1 MLTMSSSESDM
12 SSSELLLCSVTVNPV
27 SLSADP
33 CCNLTIVNQSRS
45 GPGTWGEA
53 MRRRDFIRGT
63 IGSAIA
69 WPLAVRA
76 QQTSTA
82 KIGLLWPGAGPPVSP
97 RLESFR
103 EGLGRSGYIEGK
115 NVSIELSYARTAQDQ
130 AADLANANV
139 DVIATVG
146 DHGTKVAQEATS
158 TIPIVALGDDL
169 LGSGL
174 IGTLSRP
181 GGNTTGISILSAE
194 LSAKR
199 LELLQTIVP
208 GLSRVAGLWDPS
220 TGPSQ
225 VGMSENAAR
234 AMKLKLQILE
244 VRRREDLDG
253 AFRAARDNQLQ
264 ALSIFSS
271 PFLASL
277 YREII
282 DRAAEYRLPAIYQ
295 WREHAEA
302 GGLMSYG
309 ASLPAMWEQDGALVA
324 KVLKG
329 AKPSD
334 LPVEQPSK
342 FELVVNLK
350 TAKALRL
357 NVSNQMQMLAD
368 EVIE

>member
-1 MLTMSSSESDM
+1 
-12 SSSELLLCSVTVNPV
+12 
-27 SLSADP
+27 
-33 CCNLTIVNQSRS
+33 
-45 GPGTWGEA
+45 
-53 MRRRDFIRGT
+53 MRRRDFIKSIICAAT
-63 IGSAIA
+63 P
-69 WPLAVRA
+69 WPLAAHA
-76 QQTSTA
+76 QQTGIA

-103 EGLGRSGYIEGK
+103 DGLRQSGYVEGQ
-115 NVSIELSYARTAQDQ
+115 NVSIELSYARTAQQKLADQ
-130 AADLANANV
+130 AGDLVRANV
-139 DVIATVG
+139 DVIATFG
-146 DHGTKVAQEATS
+146 DNATKIAQEATG

-174 IGTLSRP
+174 IGSLSRP
-181 GGNTTGISILSAE
+181 GGNTTGISILAAE

-208 GLSRVAGLWDPS
+208 GLSRVVGLWDPS

-234 AMKLKLQILE
+234 AMKLNLQILE

-253 AFRAARDNQLQ
+253 AFRAARDGQLQ

-282 DRAAEYRLPAIYQ
+282 DRTAEYRLPAIYQ

-309 ASLPAMWEQDGALVA
+309 ASLPAMWKQDGALVA

-342 FELVVNLK
+342 FELVINLK
-350 TAKALRL
+350 TAKALGL

>member
-1 MLTMSSSESDM
+1 MKRREFIAF
-12 SSSELLLCSVTVNPV
+12 
-27 SLSADP
+27 LSG
-33 CCNLTIVNQSRS
+33 IVGN
-45 GPGTWGEA
+45 
-53 MRRRDFIRGT
+53 
-63 IGSAIA
+63 SAFPA
-69 WPLAVRA
+69 LA
-76 QQTSTA
+76 QQASDA
-82 KIGLLWPGAGPPVSP
+82 KVGLLWPGAGPPVSP
-97 RLESFR
+97 RLESFG
-103 EGLGRSGYIEGK
+103 EGLRRSGYVEGQ
-115 NVSIELSYARTAQDQ
+115 NLSIKLRYTSAGQQQLAEQ
-130 AADLANANV
+130 AADLVRTKV
-139 DVIATVG
+139 DVIATFG
-146 DHGTKVAQEATS
+146 DSATKIAQEMTNI
-158 TIPIVALGDDL
+158 IPIVAFGDDL

-174 IGTLSRP
+174 IGSLSRP

-199 LELLQTIVP
+199 LELLQTLVP
-208 GLSRVAGLWDPS
+208 GLSRVAGLWDPA

-244 VRRREDLDG
+244 VRHREDLDG
-253 AFRAARDNQLQ
+253 AFRAARDGQLQ

-329 AKPSD
+329 AKPSE

-342 FELVVNLK
+342 FELVINLK
-350 TAKALRL
+350 TAKTLGL

-368 EVIE
+368 KVIE

>member
-1 MLTMSSSESDM
+1 MK
-12 SSSELLLCSVTVNPV
+12 
-27 SLSADP
+27 
-33 CCNLTIVNQSRS
+33 
-45 GPGTWGEA
+45 
-53 MRRRDFIRGT
+53 RRDFIVLL
-63 IGSAIA
+63 GSVVGVWPIA
-69 WPLAVRA
+69 TRA
-76 QQTSTA
+76 QQAGAA
-82 KIGLLWPGAGPPVSP
+82 KVGLLWPGAGPPVSP

-103 EGLGRSGYIEGK
+103 EGLRKSGYVAGQ
-115 NVSIELSYARTAQDQ
+115 NVAIELRYTQAGQQQLAEQ
-130 AADLANANV
+130 AADLVRAKV
-139 DVIATVG
+139 DVIATFG
-146 DHGTKVAQEATS
+146 DSATKIAQGATD
-158 TIPIVALGDDL
+158 TVPIIALGDDL

-174 IGTLSRP
+174 IGSLSRP
-181 GGNTTGISILSAE
+181 GGNTTGISILAAE

-234 AMKLKLQILE
+234 IMKLKLQILE
-244 VRRREDLDG
+244 VRQREDIDA
-253 AFRAARDNQLQ
+253 AFRAARNGHLQ
-264 ALSIFSS
+264 AVSIFSS

-277 YREII
+277 HREIVE
-282 DRAAEYRLPAIYQ
+282 RAAEYRLPAIYQ

-309 ASLPAMWEQDGALVA
+309 PSLPAMWEQDGALVA

-334 LPVEQPSK
+334 MPVEQPSK
-342 FELVVNLK
+342 FELVINLK
-350 TAKALRL
+350 TAKAQGLT
-357 NVSNQMQMLAD
+357 VSNQMQLLAD

>member
-1 MLTMSSSESDM
+1 L
-12 SSSELLLCSVTVNPV
+12 
-27 SLSADP
+27 
-33 CCNLTIVNQSRS
+33 
-45 GPGTWGEA
+45 
-53 MRRRDFIRGT
+53 
-63 IGSAIA
+63 IGS
-69 WPLAVRA
+69 
-76 QQTSTA
+76 
-82 KIGLLWPGAGPPVSP
+82 
-97 RLESFR
+97 
-103 EGLGRSGYIEGK
+103 
-115 NVSIELSYARTAQDQ
+115 
-130 AADLANANV
+130 
-139 DVIATVG
+139 
-146 DHGTKVAQEATS
+146 
-158 TIPIVALGDDL
+158 
-169 LGSGL
+169 
-174 IGTLSRP
+174 LSRP

-199 LELLQTIVP
+199 LELLQTLVP
-208 GLSRVAGLWDPS
+208 GLSRVAGLWDPA

-244 VRRREDLDG
+244 VRHREDLDG
-253 AFRAARDNQLQ
+253 AFRAARDGQLQ

-329 AKPSD
+329 AKPSE

-342 FELVVNLK
+342 FELVINLK
-350 TAKALRL
+350 TAKTLGL

-368 EVIE
+368 KVIE

>member
-1 MLTMSSSESDM
+1 L
-12 SSSELLLCSVTVNPV
+12 
-27 SLSADP
+27 
-33 CCNLTIVNQSRS
+33 
-45 GPGTWGEA
+45 
-53 MRRRDFIRGT
+53 
-63 IGSAIA
+63 IGS
-69 WPLAVRA
+69 
-76 QQTSTA
+76 
-82 KIGLLWPGAGPPVSP
+82 
-97 RLESFR
+97 
-103 EGLGRSGYIEGK
+103 
-115 NVSIELSYARTAQDQ
+115 
-130 AADLANANV
+130 
-139 DVIATVG
+139 
-146 DHGTKVAQEATS
+146 
-158 TIPIVALGDDL
+158 
-169 LGSGL
+169 
-174 IGTLSRP
+174 LSRP

-199 LELLQTIVP
+199 LELLQTLVP
-208 GLSRVAGLWDPS
+208 GLSRVAGLWDPA

-225 VGMSENAAR
+225 VGIAENAAR

-253 AFRAARDNQLQ
+253 AFRAARDGQLQ

-309 ASLPAMWEQDGALVA
+309 PSLPAMWEQDGALVA

-329 AKPSD
+329 AKPSE

-342 FELVVNLK
+342 FELVINLT
-350 TAKALRL
+350 TAKTLGL

-368 EVIE
+368 KVIE